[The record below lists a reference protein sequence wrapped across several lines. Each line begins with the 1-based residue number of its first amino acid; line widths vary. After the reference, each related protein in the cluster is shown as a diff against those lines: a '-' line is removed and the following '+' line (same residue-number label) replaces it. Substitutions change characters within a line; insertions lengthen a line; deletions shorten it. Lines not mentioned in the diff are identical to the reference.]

1 MRQSAMKLSGHME
14 FEVIEQ
20 SADRVVAE
28 MPVQAAIRNPFGVV
42 HAGAMMWLADV
53 CASILVA
60 GRTDFVAGEK
70 GFPLGIHLFAS
81 FVANQAD
88 GVLRST
94 SLFVKRGRQLSIV
107 RTTIHGDKDRLLADL
122 TTSHVPSSPSSTTS
136 PA

>member
-1 MRQSAMKLSGHME
+1 MKLSGHME

-28 MPVQAAIRNPFGVV
+28 MPVQAGIRNPFGVV

-60 GRTDFVAGEK
+60 GRTDFLPGEK

-81 FVANQAD
+81 FLANQPD
-88 GVLRST
+88 GVLRAT
-94 SLFVKRGRQLSIV
+94 SAFVKRGRQLSVV
-107 RTTIHGDKDRLLADL
+107 RTTIHGNRERLLAEV
-122 TTSHVPSSPSSTTS
+122 TTSHVPSLPSTSSTDG
-136 PA
+136 